1 MFQLIPSGAYKP
13 YVVRAIYEWCADEG
27 LTPYL
32 TVFVNNETR
41 VPMAYVRDGQITLNI
56 SMNATK
62 DLHID
67 NQAITF
73 SARFGGKPFSL
84 YIPMNAVLGIYA
96 RESTEGLFF
105 EPELTEED
113 ASETETSASEEEAY
127 HGLHAVETETS
138 RITSSTPEESGTPS
152 PPPKEKPRLKV
163 VK

>member
-27 LTPYL
+27 FTPYL
-32 TVFVNNETR
+32 TVFVNSETR

-73 SARFGGKPFSL
+73 SARFGGKPFNL

-105 EPELTEED
+105 EPELTD
-113 ASETETSASEEEAY
+113 EEALEEASPA
-127 HGLHAVETETS
+127 LHAVETEG
-138 RITSSTPEESGTPS
+138 TSSPSPVVEEEETTP